1 MDVKQVKLAV
11 NSEESVLDLIRLVRP
26 EWKSEELAIR
36 VFQGGVT
43 NRLYGVLAD
52 GNSVARTLLVRVF
65 GEGSDLFIDRRKER
79 EYIELLWRH
88 GHAEPLCA
96 TFDNG
101 FVYGYI
107 VGRPLTVT
115 SVRLPHV
122 FPKIARQLAQLHSV
136 PKPDGISNPEP
147 AILRNLVDWLDLVPE
162 TFSKAD
168 VHQRVDAILP
178 SRSVL
183 KAEVKALVDRLQS
196 LNSPVVFGH
205 NDTTPGNI
213 LELDDNPDQ
222 VAFIDHEYAGW
233 NYRCFELGNMFCE
246 YCGVERMD
254 FSLFPSRAEQE
265 SFLQVYSTEAAA
277 LQSKGDHAVA
287 TLYNEASLG
296 ALASNLQW
304 TIWGLVQAEH
314 SLIEFDYV
322 DYAGTRLAEYHR
334 QKALLGLNDS
344 MNGTTR

>member
-1 MDVKQVKLAV
+1 MDVKEIKLTV

-26 EWKSEELAIR
+26 EWKSDDSLAIR
-36 VFQGGVT
+36 VFQGGVA

-52 GNSVARTLLVRVF
+52 GNSVARTLLVKVF
-65 GEGSDLFIDRRKER
+65 GEGSDLLIDRRKER
-79 EYIELLWRH
+79 EHIELLWRH

-115 SVRLPHV
+115 SARLPHV
-122 FPKIARQLAQLHSV
+122 FPKIARQLARVHSV
-136 PKPDGISNPEP
+136 PKPDGLLNPEP
-147 AILRNLVDWLDLVPE
+147 AILRNLVHWLDLVPE

-168 VHQRVDAILP
+168 VHQRVDAILQ

-205 NDTTPGNI
+205 NDVRPENI

-233 NYRCFELGNMFCE
+233 NYRCFDLGNLFCK
-246 YCGVERMD
+246 YCGVVEHMD
-254 FSLFPSRAEQE
+254 SSLFPSHAEQE

-277 LQSKGDHAVA
+277 LQSKGDHDVA

-296 ALASNLQW
+296 ALASNMQW
-304 TIWGLVQAEH
+304 AIWCLVQAEH
-314 SLIEFDYV
+314 SLMEFDYV
-322 DYAGTRLAEYHR
+322 DYAGNLLAEYYR
-334 QKALLGLNDS
+334 QKAL
-344 MNGTTR
+344 R